1 MPQHFSYWG
10 PAGATPATFKV
21 PVAVCSSGMQ
31 GLKYTD
37 IATHGTL
44 LTSIGFAGAPSGIGL
59 WAVLAFPNQFSGG
72 QLMRHLAAAWL
83 NAGYFTGASAKYPL
97 SKAQVVEMWNA
108 TKSGGLY
115 CPSSML
121 GCGTNG
127 WSAQQV
133 ISYIEGMYDL
143 NAGVEPNLCKS
154 A

>member
-1 MPQHFSYWG
+1 
-10 PAGATPATFKV
+10 
-21 PVAVCSSGMQ
+21 MQ